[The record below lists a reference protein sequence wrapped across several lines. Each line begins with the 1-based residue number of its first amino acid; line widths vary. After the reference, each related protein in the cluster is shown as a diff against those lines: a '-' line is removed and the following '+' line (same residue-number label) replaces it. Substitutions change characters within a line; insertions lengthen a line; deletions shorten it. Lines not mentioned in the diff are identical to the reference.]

1 MDAHIYR
8 ASIKEIMLVLKTEK
22 MKKNNNALAQV
33 RGLTLPSR
41 EASLKREASVSHF
54 WNSNRKLLEDA
65 WAEWEIENKDSLL
78 ILDETL
84 LDPRLRQAVK
94 DAWENPKKENAVA
107 DLWEEIIPGVYS
119 AQFFDLERL
128 AEFRNYLEA
137 VAHSQ
142 IPKRAPYGIQL
153 NRYGIMLDQRSE
165 GHLAAPNFQAFYTD
179 MMDRYMRPI
188 ARLLLGT
195 YGYDNQTFGFS
206 IQYNP
211 DKDKD
216 LHAHTDASSA
226 TLNININLP
235 DEEFLGSQ
243 VDFHDKTTGKMVQT
257 IFEPGKAIIHR
268 GNVPHATHPITS
280 GQRSNLVVWLY
291 GDRMQIPRASS
302 SSYGS
307 FNNSVS
313 TVVASESITARE
325 RWTIP
330 DEPKDTFAPF

>member
-1 MDAHIYR
+1 METITK
-8 ASIKEIMLVLKTEK
+8 S
-22 MKKNNNALAQV
+22 NALAQA
-33 RGLTLPSR
+33 LSLNLPSR
-41 EASLKREASVSHF
+41 EASLRRDPSVSQF
-54 WNSNRKLLEDA
+54 WNTNRNLLKEA
-65 WAEWEIENKDSLL
+65 WAEWEMENKDNLL
-78 ILDETL
+78 VPDETL
-84 LDPRLRQAVK
+84 LDPKLRKAIN
-94 DAWENPKKENAVA
+94 DAWENPEKETAVA
-107 DLWEEIIPGVYS
+107 DLWEEIIPGVYV

-128 AEFRNYLEA
+128 AEFRNYLED
-137 VAHSQ
+137 VVNSK

-153 NRYGIMLDQRSE
+153 NRYGMMLDPRSE
-165 GHLAAPNFQAFYTD
+165 GHLAAPNFQAFYND

-216 LHAHTDASSA
+216 LHAHTDASAA

-235 DEEFLGSQ
+235 DEKFTGSQ
-243 VDFHDKTTGKMVQT
+243 VDFYDKASGKTVPT
-257 IFEPGKAIIHR
+257 IFEPGKAIIHS

-291 GDRMQIPRASS
+291 GDRMQIPRGNT

-307 FNNSVS
+307 AGNLHTN
-313 TVVASESITARE
+313 TVTTEATAQQ
-325 RWTIP
+325 RWSMP
-330 DEPKDTFAPF
+330 EGAKDTFAPF